1 MLPKVYI
8 DELIKGLYVLRVDDD
23 KVKYFEAL
31 WYIPE
36 GVTYNSYLLLT
47 NKGAMLF
54 DAWKED
60 FSDIFIDS
68 LREVIDLK
76 SIKYVVIHHIEP
88 DHSGSLPRLLQ
99 EIRSE
104 AIMIGHP
111 LVKDMLQS
119 FYGIKPRFKTIKDL
133 ETISFGDKELQ
144 FIFVPWLHWPE
155 TVMTYVK
162 NMKVLL
168 TCDAFGGFGI
178 PPTLYDECSDV
189 IEWYKPYVKKYIV
202 DIIGHYKDFIVKN
215 IDKLMKLNL
224 DIKVIAPAHGLI
236 WKNNPKL
243 IIDYYYRLAKAG
255 TVSDKVVIIYSS
267 MYGFV
272 EDAVNKIRKLNSSY
286 GLRAIVFQFTD
297 KVQSE
302 LSDILS
308 EVYDSKALILGIS
321 TYEANIFPK
330 LEYVI
335 RMLIH
340 KVNIVKPLIALVV
353 YGWGSVVVKRL
364 EDLLRGS
371 KFKVVDIIPIK
382 GKVGDEDIIRI
393 KKALH
398 KVLT

>member
-1 MLPKVYI
+1 
-8 DELIKGLYVLRVDDD
+8 
-23 KVKYFEAL
+23 
-31 WYIPE
+31 
-36 GVTYNSYLLLT
+36 
-47 NKGAMLF
+47 
-54 DAWKED
+54 
-60 FSDIFIDS
+60 
-68 LREVIDLK
+68 
-76 SIKYVVIHHIEP
+76 
-88 DHSGSLPRLLQ
+88 
-99 EIRSE
+99 
-104 AIMIGHP
+104 
-111 LVKDMLQS
+111 
-119 FYGIKPRFKTIKDL
+119 
-133 ETISFGDKELQ
+133 
-144 FIFVPWLHWPE
+144 
-155 TVMTYVK
+155 
-162 NMKVLL
+162 
-168 TCDAFGGFGI
+168 
-178 PPTLYDECSDV
+178 
-189 IEWYKPYVKKYIV
+189 
-202 DIIGHYKDFIVKN
+202 
-215 IDKLMKLNL
+215 
-224 DIKVIAPAHGLI
+224 LI

-267 MYGFV
+267 VYGFV
-272 EDAVNKIRKLNSSY
+272 EDAVNKIRKLISSY